1 MALRMIMELIK
12 ALLLGLLSLIP
23 ELPSVDWAGSLDSIR
38 NVLSSVNMFISLP
51 VLGNCLLAVLVC
63 YNARMIW
70 SVIMWVVR
78 KIPGVS

>member
-1 MALRMIMELIK
+1 MVLKLIMELIK
-12 ALLLGLLSLIP
+12 ALLLGVLSLIP
-23 ELPSVDWAGSLDSIR
+23 ALPSVNWSGSLEAIR
-38 NVLSSVNMFISLP
+38 NVLVSVNMFISLP

>member
-38 NVLSSVNMFISLP
+38 NVLVSVNMFISLP